1 MAIGAVFDCDGTLL
15 DSMEAWHIVQS
26 DLAKRAGIVSTDE
39 LTVELGPMTIPE
51 AGAHLYAKYGVG
63 IDADDVVS
71 MIDEGMLEYYRNHA
85 KPRPGALEFV
95 EALNE
100 LGVSCSVASSSPQS
114 YLQAGLARAGF
125 TPYLDAIVSVDDVG
139 ASKRDP
145 AVFNQACK
153 LMGTRIDET
162 WGFEDSLYALLTLK
176 RAGYKTVGIYDSD
189 LAGTFDQLAEVADV
203 AVRAFDELD
212 PRMFVE

>member
-1 MAIGAVFDCDGTLL
+1 
-15 DSMEAWHIVQS
+15 
-26 DLAKRAGIVSTDE
+26 
-39 LTVELGPMTIPE
+39 
-51 AGAHLYAKYGVG
+51 
-63 IDADDVVS
+63 
-71 MIDEGMLEYYRNHA
+71 MLEYYRNHA

>member
-51 AGAHLYAKYGVG
+51 AGAHLHAKYGVG
-63 IDADDVVS
+63 VDADDVVS

-85 KPRPGALEFV
+85 EPRPGALGFV

-212 PRMFVE
+212 PRTFAE